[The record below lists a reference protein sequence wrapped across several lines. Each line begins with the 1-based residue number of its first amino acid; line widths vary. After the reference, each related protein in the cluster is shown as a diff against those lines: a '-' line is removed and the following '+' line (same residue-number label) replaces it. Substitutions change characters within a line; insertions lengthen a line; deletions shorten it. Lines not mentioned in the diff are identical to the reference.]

1 MVRPSAKRLWGQL
14 IRETPRVRTWAGGSH
29 ANYTVTRP
37 SRRRASSTFPMV
49 PFLQGPLVIASKRF
63 PMSADSVVRARHF
76 VRQVLG
82 QCSAVTVDTAELLTS
97 ELATNAVVHGHTSFD
112 VSISHGE
119 GLLRIA
125 VSDGNDHHPAVR
137 APDYADLHGRGM
149 QLVEH
154 LADSWGSTGHYP
166 GKTVWFDIVDRSID
180 RDGGR
185 AQPSPSRSAA
195 ARSARRDPP
204 GAGPPSTWPQ
214 GHQIVPGSEGI
225 GRAAHRLHR

>member
-1 MVRPSAKRLWGQL
+1 M
-14 IRETPRVRTWAGGSH
+14 RTWAGGSH
-29 ANYTVTRP
+29 ADYTVTRP
-37 SRRRASSTFPMV
+37 NRRRASSAFP
-49 PFLQGPLVIASKRF
+49 LASWRHGPHVIASKRF
-63 PMSADSVVRARHF
+63 PMSVDSVARARHF
-76 VRQVLG
+76 VRQVLS

-137 APDYADLHGRGM
+137 TPDYGDLHGRGM

-154 LADSWGSTGHYP
+154 LADRWGSTGHYP
-166 GKTVWFDIVDRSID
+166 GKTVWFDIMDHSTD
-180 RDGGR
+180 RDSGV
-185 AQPSPSRSAA
+185 AQPSPPRSAA
-195 ARSARRDPP
+195 TRSARRDPP

-214 GHQIVPGSEGI
+214 GHQIDPGSEGI
-225 GRAAHRLHR
+225 GRTAHRLHRQ

>member
-1 MVRPSAKRLWGQL
+1 M
-14 IRETPRVRTWAGGSH
+14 
-29 ANYTVTRP
+29 
-37 SRRRASSTFPMV
+37 
-49 PFLQGPLVIASKRF
+49 IASKRF
-63 PMSADSVVRARHF
+63 PMSVDSVARARHF

-82 QCSAVTVDTAELLTS
+82 RCPTVTVDTAELLTS

-112 VSISHGE
+112 VSVSHSE

-137 APDYADLHGRGM
+137 APDYTDLHGRGM

-166 GKTVWFDIVDRSID
+166 GKTVWFDIVDPSID
-180 RDGGR
+180 RNGGMV
-185 AQPSPSRSAA
+185 QPSPSPSPAPAA
-195 ARSARRDPP
+195 GSARRDPP

-225 GRAAHRLHR
+225 GRAAHRLHG

>member
-1 MVRPSAKRLWGQL
+1 MPTTPS
-14 IRETPRVRTWAGGSH
+14 PVRTAE
-29 ANYTVTRP
+29 
-37 SRRRASSTFPMV
+37 SSAFPMA
-49 PFLQGPLVIASKRF
+49 PWPQGPFVIASKRF
-63 PMSADSVVRARHF
+63 PMSVDSVARARHF

-82 QCSAVTVDTAELLTS
+82 QCSALTVDTAELLTS

-112 VSISHGE
+112 VSIAHGE

-137 APDYADLHGRGM
+137 TPDCADLHGRGM
-149 QLVEH
+149 HLVEH

-180 RDGGR
+180 RDGGVM
-185 AQPSPSRSAA
+185 QPSPSRSAA
-195 ARSARRDPP
+195 VTSTRRDPP